1 MPAPF
6 QGIAASYGEFMKQPK
21 IEQPRDSLSVM
32 AAKAVAIAV
41 LFWFFTTKVESHGE
55 PLWIAGLLCWLLVD
69 AGAKGIRAL
78 WRGYLRL
85 TAALGRLLAGAR

>member
-1 MPAPF
+1 MP
-6 QGIAASYGEFMKQPK
+6 SPK
-21 IEQPRDSLSVM
+21 IEQPRDSLPAM

-41 LFWFFTTKVESHGE
+41 LFWFFTTKVENHGE
-55 PLWIAGLLCWLLVD
+55 PLWIAGLLSWLLVD
-69 AGAKGIRAL
+69 VGAKGFRAL